1 MINPFR
7 INISNKDIDSI
18 YDKVKKFPW
27 DAVPNI
33 DGWDLGTNLS
43 YIKEISKYWIK
54 DFQLEKTGR
63 KDK

>member
-7 INISNKDIDSI
+7 INISNKNIDSI

-33 DGWDLGTNLS
+33 DGWNLGTNLS
-43 YIKEISKYWIK
+43 YIKEISKI
-54 DFQLEKTGR
+54 LG
-63 KDK
+63 